1 MTSTLPLNPVQPGQ
15 PHGAPP
21 PAGPE
26 AEPPEGA
33 RRSRKWLLGFWLVAL
48 VAFLVP
54 SAGKMTFETKLG
66 VAADPWKFIGDLNS
80 LWHDRA
86 GFGGIADQYAGYLFP
101 SLPYYGLTDLLQ
113 IPVWLAERLWLSL
126 IITAAFWGALRLAER
141 LGIGSPGT
149 RVFGA
154 IVYALWPTFTIIIG
168 STSAGAL
175 PGAVLPWVLLPLA
188 DYALKPRHAAVRSA
202 LVIPFMGGVNAAST
216 LAALF
221 PALLYVLTRTGRRRG
236 ALLSWWIP
244 GLILATL
251 WWTVPLILL
260 GAYGENFLPFIE
272 QSDTVTS
279 TMSATESLRGAG
291 NWVAYLNFGEAWL
304 PAGWTVASAWLAVI
318 GSAFAAAIG
327 LAGLARRDLPE
338 RRWLVLTVML
348 SVLIMLAGY
357 AGALGAPFADGIRVA
372 LDGWLS
378 PFRNIYKFQP
388 GVALALAFGL
398 AHVTATAASRYGTRP
413 AQSRRLYPLIA
424 GVLVLP
430 GLLLPYVNGDILQ
443 PGGFKELPKYWK
455 DTAKW
460 LEEYSP
466 DSRAMVAPATAH
478 GTYTWG
484 KPIDQPLDV
493 LADSRWAQRDY
504 VPFGTPGSQRVM
516 DAVDRALMTGGE
528 VPGLD
533 DFLARAGLHYVVV
546 RNDLDP
552 DQTGY
557 VPPSTVKRTLEQ
569 SGYRKV
575 KEYGPKMTGG
585 RIPAGTPVQIQG
597 IYSQQRAVEIYAPPK
612 GSESPGPVGSMNA
625 EDTAVISGG
634 PESLLQLSGS
644 GDWRN
649 RPAVLTGDSA
659 PGIDS
664 PPLSVQADG
673 LRRADT
679 RFGVLNNNT
688 SYTYAPGQK
697 NDPDALQDAG
707 ENPSQILPKK
717 GLAHQTTA
725 NLRGA
730 AKVSASSTG
739 NWLFHLPQYDPAN
752 AFDGNPAT
760 GWAGGNPDEST
771 DEWVRVDFDEQQTLP
786 SSLEV
791 TPLPGDGVRARP
803 TRVQV
808 ETDRGKVVSTMKPN
822 DQQQMV
828 KAPEGAAK
836 WLKVTITDAQEPKAG
851 FTGAGFAEITVPDVQ
866 VTRMLRLPA
875 DAEANRDT
883 ASEIVSLHRGS
894 DPGGLNPAASE
905 VGLHRQFTTGTEGDY
920 AITGKAVPVQGQ
932 ALDEL
937 RDQVDPDTP
946 EEKITATAEST
957 SSLSP
962 SLTPRN
968 LVDGDLTTAWI
979 AGKTPTLHLKW
990 PEAKEISSMVLA
1002 GAGGISAKPTEVE
1015 ITTPGGAVT
1024 TGVDENGWAR
1034 FEPVTTNQVDIKITK
1049 SESLK
1054 VHNPFADRDMQ
1065 LPVGITEVYIPGM
1078 DDLRSKVPDPDEP
1091 FELECGEGPTVSV
1104 DGKFRSTSAK
1114 GTLGDLADRKP
1125 IDIKVCGGAN
1135 DTAGPVSLPAGNHR
1149 VESGDD
1155 GPLAVTDLTLT
1166 RGEAGK
1172 PSELQRDVKATDWAG
1187 DQRRVTVGDG
1197 DDTYLTTYE
1206 NYNDG
1211 WKATLDGKE
1220 LRPVR
1225 LDGWQQGFLVP
1236 SGSGGQVKLSYEPAT
1251 WYQVG
1256 LWVAVA
1262 AILALIGVALVGRR
1276 NAREE
1281 FEVEPE
1287 PQPAI
1292 GWALGTVVLTLV
1304 FAVIAGPYALVVPAL
1319 ALLARARPALLPPI
1333 ALIAMAG
1340 AGIAAATGA
1349 GEPVR
1354 MNEGAYSG
1362 PAQALALLA
1371 LAAALVSV
1379 GGWNGREPAQA
1390 AGEPGPGG
1398 PAYAGAGGAPGAAGF
1413 AAGGYAAGAQ
1423 PGYPAGAQPGG
1434 APGPQGEYAP
1444 GQYAGFPPQATPEHA
1459 PTQPDL
1465 PAREPDHP
1473 TTALHRTG
1481 AEEPPPDEDPATT
1494 ALGRHR
1500 GESDEPP
1507 ELLRNLGLDDEHAPE
1522 AQPQKDVPEDEPA
1535 DGFVPTPPI
1544 PLGGGQGDD
1553 TSTPPLGTQPRDA
1566 AADDAKDPS
1575 TPPLGTP
1582 EPSDTPPEDRPP
1594 EDGGR

>member
-15 PHGAPP
+15 PHSSPP
-21 PAGPE
+21 GAGPE
-26 AEPPEGA
+26 EQPPEGE
-33 RRSRKWLLGFWLVAL
+33 RRSRKWLLGFWLIAL

-126 IITAAFWGALRLAER
+126 IVTAAFWGALRLAER

-154 IVYALWPTFTIIIG
+154 IVYALWPTFTIIVG

-221 PALLYVLTRTGRRRG
+221 PVLLYVLTRTGRRRG
-236 ALLSWWIP
+236 ALLAWWIP
-244 GLILATL
+244 SLILATL

-260 GAYGENFLPFIE
+260 GAYGENFLPYIE
-272 QSDTVTS
+272 QSDTVTA

-304 PAGWTVASAWLAVI
+304 PAGWTMATAWLAVI

-357 AGALGAPFADGIRVA
+357 AGALGAPFAETIQVW

-398 AHVTATAASRYGTRP
+398 AHLTAAAAGRYATAARP
-413 AQSRRLYPLIA
+413 APGRRLWPVVA

-443 PGGFKELPKYWK
+443 PGGFKELPKYWQ

-460 LEEYSP
+460 MEEYSP
-466 DSRAMVAPATAH
+466 DSRAMVVPATAH

-504 VPFGTPGSQRVM
+504 VPFGTPGSQRVT

-569 SGYRKV
+569 SGYRMV
-575 KEYGPKMTGG
+575 KGYGPKMTGG
-585 RIPAGTPVQIQG
+585 RIADGTPIQIQG

-625 EDTAVISGG
+625 DDTAVISGG

-649 RPAVLTGDSA
+649 RPAVLTGDNA
-659 PGIDS
+659 PGANA
-664 PPLSVQADG
+664 PLSVQADG

-679 RFGVLNNNT
+679 RFGAVNNNT
-688 SYTYAPGQK
+688 SYTYTENQK
-697 NDPDALQDAG
+697 NDPESLQDAG
-707 ENPSQILPKK
+707 ENPNQILPKK
-717 GLAHQTTA
+717 GTAHQTTA
-725 NLRGA
+725 TLRGA

-739 NWLFHLPQYDPAN
+739 NWLFHLPQFDPVN

-760 GWAGGNPDEST
+760 GWAGGNPDESS
-771 DEWVRVDFDEQQTLP
+771 DEWLRVDFDEEQTLP

-803 TRVQV
+803 TRVRV
-808 ETDRGKVVSTMKPN
+808 ETDRGRVESTLKPN
-822 DQQQMV
+822 DQQQVV

-836 WLKVTITDAQEPKAG
+836 WLKVTITDAQEPAAG
-851 FTGAGFAEITVPDVQ
+851 FTGAGFSEITIPDVQ
-866 VTRMLRLPA
+866 VTRMLQLPA
-875 DAEANRDT
+875 DSEANRES
-883 ASEIVSLHRGS
+883 ANEIVSLHRGS

-920 AITGKAVPVQGQ
+920 AITGKAFPVQGQ

-937 RDQVDPDTP
+937 RDKVDPDAP

-957 SSLSP
+957 STMSP
-962 SLTPRN
+962 ALTPRN

-979 AGKTPTLHLKW
+979 AGKNPTLHLRW
-990 PEAKEISSMVLA
+990 PEAKAVSSMVLA
-1002 GAGGISAKPTEVE
+1002 AAGGISARPTEVE

-1024 TGVDENGWAR
+1024 TGVDENGWVR
-1034 FEPVTTNQVDIKITK
+1034 FESVTTNQIDIKVTK

-1054 VHNPFADRDMQ
+1054 VHNPFADRNMQ

-1078 DDLRSKVPDPDEP
+1078 DDMRSKVADPEEP

-1104 DGKFRSTSAK
+1104 DGEFKSTSAK
-1114 GTLGDLADRKP
+1114 GTLGDLVDHRP
-1125 IDIKVCGGAN
+1125 IDITVCGGDG
-1135 DTAGPVSLPAGNHR
+1135 DTAGPLTLDAGDHR
-1149 VESGDD
+1149 VESGDE
-1155 GPLAVTDLTLT
+1155 GPLAVTDLTMT
-1166 RGEAGK
+1166 RGEVGK
-1172 PSELQRDVKATDWAG
+1172 PSELQRKVEATDWAG

-1197 DDTYLTTYE
+1197 DNSYLTTYE

-1236 SGSGGQVKLSYEPAT
+1236 QGSGGQVKMSYEPAT
-1251 WYQVG
+1251 WYQIG

-1262 AILALIGVALVGRR
+1262 AILGLIGLAFVGRR

-1281 FEVEPE
+1281 FEVERE
-1287 PQPAI
+1287 PQPVI
-1292 GWALGTVVLTLV
+1292 GWVLGTVVLTLV

-1319 ALLARARPALLPPI
+1319 ALLARARPGLLPPI
-1333 ALIAMAG
+1333 ALVAMAG
-1340 AGIAAATGA
+1340 AGIAAAVGA
-1349 GEPVR
+1349 GEAVR
-1354 MNEGAYSG
+1354 MDEGAYSG
-1362 PAQALALLA
+1362 LAQALALLA

-1379 GGWNGREPAQA
+1379 GGWDSGREARHEY
-1390 AGEPGPGG
+1390 GEPGPGG
-1398 PAYAGAGGAPGAAGF
+1398 PAYAGAGAGAAGY

-1423 PGYPAGAQPGG
+1423 PGGGG
-1434 APGPQGEYAP
+1434 ASGGYAAGPPPAGEYAP
-1444 GQYAGFPPQATPEHA
+1444 GQYAGFPPQS
-1459 PTQPDL
+1459 PTQPDV
-1465 PAREPDHP
+1465 PAQDPDHP
-1473 TTALHRTG
+1473 TTALHQSG
-1481 AEEPPPDEDPATT
+1481 AAPDPDDPPTT
-1494 ALGRHR
+1494 VFGRHR
-1500 GESDEPP
+1500 GDSDEPP
-1507 ELLRNLGLDDEHAPE
+1507 ELLRNLGLDDENAPE
-1522 AQPQKDVPEDEPA
+1522 AQEGAPKDEPA

-1544 PLGGGQGDD
+1544 PLSGRGDDD
-1553 TSTPPLGTQPRDA
+1553 TSTPPLGTAEPRDTPP
-1566 AADDAKDPS
+1566 ADNGKDS
-1575 TPPLGTP
+1575 ATPPLGTQG
-1582 EPSDTPPEDRPP
+1582 PSDTPPKDQPP
-1594 EDGGR
+1594 EDGAR